1 MVVQL
6 DYFPATNGY
15 HFMALS
21 LTKRCVSGVD
31 TLTFQTTLIARSV
44 SLPNGSVGLLTHR
57 TTGMVELARAA
68 GTVVMGAVGT
78 VMMEDMTRRTIMMQ
92 STLVMISLQLSS

>member
-6 DYFPATNGY
+6 DYFPATNGH

-31 TLTFQTTLIARSV
+31 THTFQNTLIARSV
-44 SLPNGSVGLLTHR
+44 FLPNGGVGLLTHR

-68 GTVVMGAVGT
+68 GTVVMRAVGT
-78 VMMEDMTRRTIMMQ
+78 VVMEDMTRRTMARE